1 MNTDWGYH
9 TAPLWERPCSRRG
22 HLRHHRIMSSTFK
35 RWRLKD
41 TSRHA
46 LWATPPCAIAYS
58 YARIRR
64 LVRLGGGFAVTA
76 DFKNEELLA
85 DACETLASA
94 RTIAN
99 DFAHLIPA
107 SQRRTLLG
115 IAQLIMLGELAVN
128 RALDNLELAG

>member
-1 MNTDWGYH
+1 M
-9 TAPLWERPCSRRG
+9 WERACSRRG
-22 HLRHHRIMSSTFK
+22 HQQHRRRSEIATPPK
-35 RWRLKD
+35 RRCLKD

-46 LWATPPCAIAYS
+46 LPATHPCAIAYS

-64 LVRLGGGFAVTA
+64 LVRLGVGFAVTA

-128 RALDNLELAG
+128 RVMNNLELPQYHGSVTSLE